1 MKLALTLF
9 LYNLTSLVFAGL
21 AYASVRR
28 DCTWLA
34 IAMMCMSFLTSCKLA
49 GASGGQGVPH

>member
-21 AYASVRR
+21 AYASVRC

-34 IAMMCMSFLTSCKLA
+34 ITMMCMSFLTSCKFN
-49 GASGGQGVPH
+49 GGK

>member
-21 AYASVRR
+21 AYASVRC

-34 IAMMCMSFLTSCKLA
+34 IFMVCMSFLTSVKFA
-49 GASGGQGVPH
+49 GGK

>member
-9 LYNLTSLVFAGL
+9 LYNLTSLAFAGL
-21 AYASVRR
+21 AYASVRC

-34 IAMMCMSFLTSCKLA
+34 IAMMCMPFLTSCKFN
-49 GASGGQGVPH
+49 GGK